1 MSLEILHGELAEFS
15 RALDNAAAEVS
26 PATLSG
32 AAGTVSTGMP
42 GAVAGRVMQ
51 SAATTYET
59 NLRQFVTALNSD
71 ATAASSSDADF
82 NSTDS
87 HGEATFDNTAWNEI
101 DSAVNYDAKDTR

>member
-1 MSLEILHGELAEFS
+1 MSLEILHGELAELS

-32 AAGTVSTGMP
+32 ASGAVTAGMP
-42 GAVAGRVMQ
+42 GAAAGRVMQ

-59 NLRQFVTALNSD
+59 NLRRFVDALNSD

-87 HGEATFDNTAWNEI
+87 HGEGTFSNTAWNNI
-101 DSAVNYDAKDTR
+101 DSAVNYGGAGTR